1 MPRNASK
8 MAKSKK
14 KLSPSFQEVAITQK
28 RLKVKCWFLA
38 QINQKVDNNMGFFSV
53 ITPKTNKFRY
63 KYEKWYC
70 KEISKNNLNYNMIH
84 NLRGQVIILDD
95 HFTGSPLNFQDG
107 HTGSFHYSD
116 VGLYGVIWK
125 FWARWDPT
133 ARPRIAIN
141 FDRSLI
147 RGHIQ
152 TIFIWINRK

>member
-1 MPRNASK
+1 M
-8 MAKSKK
+8 
-14 KLSPSFQEVAITQK
+14 AITQK

-84 NLRGQVIILDD
+84 NLRGQVIILDG
-95 HFTGSPLNFQDG
+95 HVTGAPLNFQDG
-107 HTGSFHYSD
+107 HTGSFHFSD

-141 FDRSLI
+141 FDRSLSPI
-147 RGHIQ
+147 TSNKLHPFQ
-152 TIFIWINRK
+152 